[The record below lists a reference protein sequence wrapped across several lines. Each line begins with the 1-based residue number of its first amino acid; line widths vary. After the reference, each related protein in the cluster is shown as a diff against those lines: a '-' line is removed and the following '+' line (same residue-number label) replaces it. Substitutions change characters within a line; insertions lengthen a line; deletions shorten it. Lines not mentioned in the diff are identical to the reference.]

1 MYLKA
6 LEVNGFKSFAEK
18 VKIDFTKGITSVVGP
33 NGSGKSNILDAI
45 LWVLG
50 EQSYK
55 NIRAKESQD
64 VIFSGGKNKKEKSF
78 AEVSLFIDNSDFTLA
93 HEATEIK
100 VTRYINRKGENFY
113 FINDVKSRLKDI
125 QELFMDT
132 GVGKSAYSVIGQGKV
147 ERIVGSSS
155 LEIRSIIEEAA
166 GIKKIKLRKVEAE
179 KRLEKVE
186 LEIEKIS
193 YVEKELYNN
202 YKNIAKQAEKAINYK
217 ELKSKSEILKKSI
230 YKADC
235 NEKRYDLG
243 LITNKYDE
251 NMKYINE
258 LQEKF
263 TNQEKLLEKTVE
275 DRDLYNEKYE
285 KLSERN
291 KNLVRDLELLGNNR
305 IRINERL
312 SSLEKELKEKNEEI
326 INQRTRKSQK
336 EAQIEELI
344 LREEELNKVLGKEEL
359 SHQEVD
365 KVLREKEENLENIE
379 EQLRKSKE
387 TILDIEVE
395 KVKYLNNL
403 EDASKKDTSI
413 EKRMKLLEEEI
424 SEKQVELLEIEKNYN
439 KLLKEKENLEIE
451 KKVTENTY
459 LDTQKKQNEE
469 ELKLKNA
476 LKTKDDTEYNL
487 RNKGLRLEN
496 LKRIDE
502 SNEGFFKGVKLIMNE
517 NVKGVYGPML
527 SLVEIPEKFMGAVE
541 SALGN
546 SLQDIVVDSGQTAKK
561 LIDFL
566 KEKQGG
572 RASFLPLDLIKP
584 PGILFNVKTEKGVYG
599 TANNLIKFDEKIKKA
614 VDFIFDK
621 VLVVDDMTVAL
632 EVQRNGNFRGT
643 IATLSGDILST
654 SGRMTGG
661 EQAKSASAQI
671 FERKKELKKLEE
683 ELISI
688 KEDYDNKSK
697 IYFEINEKNNKLNEK
712 LKELRDRKEKL
723 ANDLEDKKGDF
734 NEKSFEYTSITKVL
748 DTLNLEKEELLE
760 SKKEYLERK
769 EIAEKELVRLANA
782 LEEIKKNNEVLEKNR
797 IAEKEFLEKYKNEN
811 SDKKMAFIA
820 KVEERKQISTMLTN
834 YSKELSEIE
843 EEIKRL
849 ETYIS
854 NGNLEKEEKVKESEN
869 LLVEIEEKRNNK
881 SKENL
886 ELEGYKFRVKDL
898 EKQEKTLII
907 QLKDIENE
915 LIKEENKV
923 QNTKEKMN
931 KLEYL
936 IKDLEEKLKQLQE
949 VELVELEEDITKARK
964 ELTDL
969 EQKIQGLGYVNLLA
983 VEEYESAKEKYEFLY
998 NQKQD
1003 LVESKKSLETLIK
1016 EIEDT
1021 VKASFKEAYNEI
1033 NNNFNYMCKEILNNS
1048 IGNLS
1053 LLDENDLLES
1063 GVELM
1068 VKFKNKKYQSL
1079 SLLSGGEKS
1088 MVAVALIMAI
1098 FMYKPSPFTFFDEI
1112 EAALDESNTKR
1123 LLGKLKEFT
1132 DKSQFILITHNKHTM
1147 KESDQLYGV
1156 TMNKEIGESK
1166 ILSVVL

>member
-78 AEVSLFIDNSDFTLA
+78 AEVSLFIDNSDFTLS

-155 LEIRSIIEEAA
+155 QEIRSIIEEAA

-179 KRLEKVE
+179 KKLEKVE

-217 ELKSKSEILKKSI
+217 DLKSKSEKLKKAI

-235 NEKRYDLG
+235 DEKRQELG
-243 LITNKYDE
+243 LVSNKYSE
-251 NMKYINE
+251 NTKYINE
-258 LQEKF
+258 LQEEFVK
-263 TNQEKLLEKTVE
+263 QEKLLEKTLE
-275 DRDLYNEKYE
+275 DREEYNEKYE
-285 KLSERN
+285 VLFEKN
-291 KNLVRDLELLGNNR
+291 KNLIKDLELLGNSR
-305 IRINERL
+305 IRVNERL
-312 SSLEKELKEKNEEI
+312 NSLDKELKEKNEEI
-326 INQRTRKSQK
+326 IHQNERKKQK
-336 EAQIEELI
+336 ETQIEELI
-344 LREEELNKVLGKEEL
+344 LREEELNNFLGKEEL

-365 KVLREKEENLENIE
+365 KFLREKEEKYENIE
-379 EQLRKSKE
+379 EKLRKSKE

-403 EDASKKDTSI
+403 EDAEKKDNSI
-413 EKRMKLLEEEI
+413 EKRLKLLQDEIEEKKLEFLQVEKVYNKLLEE
-424 SEKQVELLEIEKNYN
+424 
-439 KLLKEKENLEIE
+439 KESLEIE
-451 KKVTENTY
+451 KKVTEDSY
-459 LDTQKKQNEE
+459 VDYQKKQSEQE
-469 ELKLKNA
+469 TKLKEA
-476 LKTKDDTEYNL
+476 LKAKDDTEYNL
-487 RNKGLRLEN
+487 RNKTMKLEN
-496 LKRIDE
+496 LRKIDE
-502 SNEGFFKGVKLIMNE
+502 NNEGFFKGVKLIMNE
-517 NVKGVYGPML
+517 DLEGVYGPMI
-527 SLVEIPEKFMGAVE
+527 SLVEIPEKFISAIE
-541 SALGN
+541 SAVGN
-546 SLQDIVVDSGQTAKK
+546 SLQDIVVDTGQRAKK

-584 PGILFNVKTEKGVYG
+584 PGILFNFKTEKGVYG
-599 TANNLIKFDEKIKKA
+599 TANHLIKYNEKIKKA
-614 VDFIFDK
+614 IDFVFDK
-621 VLVVDDMTVAL
+621 VLIVEDMNVAL
-632 EVQRNGNFRGT
+632 EVQKNGNFRGT

-654 SGRMTGG
+654 SGRITGG
-661 EQAKSASAQI
+661 EQTKTASAQI
-671 FERKKELKKLEE
+671 FERKKELKILEE
-683 ELISI
+683 DVKTLKELY
-688 KEDYDNKSK
+688 EEKSK
-697 IYFEINEKNNKLNEK
+697 NYFEIGEKNNDYLEK

-723 ANDLEDKKGDF
+723 YNDLEAKKAQF
-734 NEKSFEYTSITKVL
+734 NEKSFEHSSITKVL
-748 DTLNLEKEELLE
+748 ETFSLEKEELLE
-760 SKKEYLERK
+760 SKREYFDKK
-769 EIAEKELVRLANA
+769 EIAEKELIRLNKA
-782 LEEIKKNNEVLEKNR
+782 LEEIKINNEELEKNR
-797 IAEKEFLEKYKNEN
+797 IEEKEFLEKYKNEN
-811 SDKKMAFIA
+811 SNKRMTFIA
-820 KVEERKQISTMLTN
+820 KLEEKKQISTMLDN

-849 ETYIS
+849 EQYIS
-854 NGNLEKEEKVKESEN
+854 NGNIEKIAKEKESER
-869 LLVEIEEKRNNK
+869 LLLEIEEKRKNK

-886 ELEGYKFRVKDL
+886 ELEGYKFKVKEL

-907 QLKDIENE
+907 ELKDIENE
-915 LIKEENKV
+915 IIKEENKV
-923 QNTKEKMN
+923 QNTKEKMS

-936 IKDLEEKLKQLQE
+936 INDLEEKLRQLQE
-949 VELVELEEDITKARK
+949 VELVELEGDIAKTKK
-964 ELTDL
+964 ELSEL
-969 EQKIQGLGYVNLLA
+969 ENKIQNLGYVNLLA
-983 VEEYESAKEKYEFLY
+983 VDEYESAKEKYEFLY

-1003 LVESKKSLETLIK
+1003 LVESKKTLEGLIK

-1053 LLDENDLLES
+1053 LIKEEDLLES

-1123 LLGKLKEFT
+1123 LLKKLKEFT

-1166 ILSVVL
+1166 ILSVIL